1 MVKQGDIIK
10 LNFNPQSGH
19 EQAGFRPAV
28 VISNDFFNEKV
39 NMTIVCPIT
48 NTNRS
53 FPLHIPLDDRTKTT
67 GYVLCEHIKSI
78 DLEVRSYNYVERIPQ
93 DLLDEIIS
101 TIFSEIEKPKGT
113 LPDTNFSDGGSF

>member
-48 NTNRS
+48 NTNRP

-67 GYVLCEHIKSI
+67 GFVLCEHIKSI
-78 DLEVRSYNYVERIPQ
+78 DLEARSYHYVERIPQ
-93 DLLDEIIS
+93 DLLVEIIS
-101 TIFSEIEKPKGT
+101 TVFSEIEKPE
-113 LPDTNFSDGGSF
+113 

>member
-10 LNFNPQSGH
+10 LKFNPQSGH

-53 FPLHIPLDDRTKTT
+53 FPLHIPLDDRSKTT
-67 GYVLCEHIKSI
+67 GVVLCEHVKSI
-78 DLEVRSYNYVERIPQ
+78 DLEARSYHYVERIPQ
-93 DLLDEIIS
+93 DLLDEIIA
-101 TIFSEIEKPKGT
+101 TVFSEIEKPE
-113 LPDTNFSDGGSF
+113 

>member
-53 FPLHIPLDDRTKTT
+53 FPSHIPLDDRTKTT
-67 GYVLCEHIKSI
+67 GFVLCEHIKSI
-78 DLEVRSYNYVERIPQ
+78 DLEAQSYHYVERIPQ
-93 DLLDEIIS
+93 DLLEEIIS
-101 TIFSEIEKPKGT
+101 TVFSEIEKPE
-113 LPDTNFSDGGSF
+113 

>member
-48 NTNRS
+48 YTNRS
-53 FPLHIPLDDRTKTT
+53 FPLHIALDDRTKTT
-67 GYVLCEHIKSI
+67 GFVLCEHIKSI
-78 DLEVRSYNYVERIPQ
+78 DLEARSYHYVERIPQ
-93 DLLDEIIS
+93 DLLEEILS
-101 TIFSEIEKPKGT
+101 TVFSEIEKPE
-113 LPDTNFSDGGSF
+113 

>member
-48 NTNRS
+48 NTDRS
-53 FPLHIPLDDRTKTT
+53 FPLHVVLDNRTATT
-67 GYVLCEHIKSI
+67 GVVLCEHVNAI
-78 DLEVRSYNYVERIPQ
+78 DLEARPYQYVESIPE
-93 DLLDEIIS
+93 DLLGEIIS
-101 TIFSEIEKPKGT
+101 TVFSEIEKPEY
-113 LPDTNFSDGGSF
+113 

>member
-19 EQAGFRPAV
+19 KQAGFRSAV

-39 NMTIVCPIT
+39 KMTIVCPIT

-53 FPLHIPLDDRTKTT
+53 FPLHIALDDRTKTT
-67 GYVLCEHIKSI
+67 GFVLCEHIKSI
-78 DLEVRSYNYVERIPQ
+78 DLEARSYHYVERIPQ
-93 DLLDEIIS
+93 DLLGEIIS
-101 TIFSEIEKPKGT
+101 TVFSEIEKPE
-113 LPDTNFSDGGSF
+113 